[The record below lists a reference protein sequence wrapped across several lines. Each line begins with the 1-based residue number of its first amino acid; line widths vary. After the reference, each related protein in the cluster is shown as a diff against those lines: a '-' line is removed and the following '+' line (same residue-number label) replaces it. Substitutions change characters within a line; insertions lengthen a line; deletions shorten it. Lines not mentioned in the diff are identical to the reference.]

1 MSCSLY
7 IIYSS
12 KIDRYYVG
20 ISEHPEQRL
29 ISHNEYPKGWTK
41 RGVPWK
47 LVFAKEFADRSEAH
61 YWERLVKRQK
71 KRRVIEQIIS
81 GEFKFIR

>member
-1 MSCSLY
+1 MSYSLY

-29 ISHNEYPKGWTK
+29 ISHNEYPRGWTK
-41 RGVPWK
+41 RGVPLRW
-47 LVFAKEFADRSEAH
+47 
-61 YWERLVKRQK
+61 
-71 KRRVIEQIIS
+71 I
-81 GEFKFIR
+81 FI